1 MRIENSLSPLYR
13 GTDFSTLAETFQTV
27 WGGAPVSG
35 KALPAHEAGQ
45 RGTPVSGKA
54 LPAHE
59 GQRGT
64 PVSGEALPAHEA
76 ISERGLGRSA
86 F

>member
-1 MRIENSLSPLYR
+1 MIPGR
-13 GTDFSTLAETFQTV
+13 
-27 WGGAPVSG
+27 
-35 KALPAHEAGQ
+35 PAGDSRE
-45 RGTPVSGKA
+45 RRA

-59 GQRGT
+59 GQRGIPVSGKVLPAHEASQRGS
-64 PVSGEALPAHEA
+64 PVSGEALPAHEASQRGSPVSGKALPAHEA

>member
-1 MRIENSLSPLYR
+1 M
-13 GTDFSTLAETFQTV
+13 
-27 WGGAPVSG
+27 SG
-35 KALPAHEAGQ
+35 EALPAHEAGQRGAPVSGEAFPAHEGQ

-59 GQRGT
+59 
-64 PVSGEALPAHEA
+64 A
-76 ISERGLGRSA
+76 ISEGGLGRSA

>member
-1 MRIENSLSPLYR
+1 M
-13 GTDFSTLAETFQTV
+13 
-27 WGGAPVSG
+27 SG
-35 KALPAHEAGQ
+35 E
-45 RGTPVSGKA
+45 A

-76 ISERGLGRSA
+76 SQRGTPVSGKALPAHEAISEGGDCLKSKSTPSED
-86 F
+86 

>member
-1 MRIENSLSPLYR
+1 M
-13 GTDFSTLAETFQTV
+13 
-27 WGGAPVSG
+27 SG

-45 RGTPVSGKA
+45 RGIPVSGKV

-59 GQRGT
+59 TGQRGI

-76 ISERGLGRSA
+76 ISERGLGLSA